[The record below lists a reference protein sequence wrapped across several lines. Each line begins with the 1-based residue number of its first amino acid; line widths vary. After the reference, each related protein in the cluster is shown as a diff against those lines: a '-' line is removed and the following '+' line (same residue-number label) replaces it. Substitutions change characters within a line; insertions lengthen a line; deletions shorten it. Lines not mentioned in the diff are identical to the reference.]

1 MNANPY
7 IGTSIVVLWWAVAAA
22 HPQPPAVRSMPDEA
36 RSYLCYRTPE
46 SPHIDGRLTEAAWRA
61 AAWSEPFVDIEGDRR
76 PPPSWRTRVKMLWD
90 DRYFY
95 IGAELEEPHVWAT
108 LTQRDAVIYQ
118 DNDFEV
124 FIDPDGDTYNYFELE
139 INALG
144 TVWDLFLAKPY
155 RDGGTANSAWDI
167 DGLRAAVFI
176 DGTLNDPTDT
186 DAGWTVELA
195 IPWSAL
201 AAHAPDGRFPRHS
214 EAWRINFSRVEWPV
228 EVVDGHYQKRS
239 DPTTG
244 KPLPE
249 HNWVWS
255 PQGAVNM
262 HLPEMWGIVEFS
274 SQVDD
279 SAQPPSGR

>member
-1 MNANPY
+1 M
-7 IGTSIVVLWWAVAAA
+7 
-22 HPQPPAVRSMPDEA
+22 
-36 RSYLCYRTPE
+36 
-46 SPHIDGRLTEAAWRA
+46 
-61 AAWSEPFVDIEGDRR
+61 
-76 PPPSWRTRVKMLWD
+76 
-90 DRYFY
+90 
-95 IGAELEEPHVWAT
+95 
-108 LTQRDAVIYQ
+108 
-118 DNDFEV
+118 
-124 FIDPDGDTYNYFELE
+124 
-139 INALG
+139 G

-155 RDGGTANSAWDI
+155 RDGGTADSAWDI

-186 DAGWTVELA
+186 DSGWTVELA

-201 AAHAPDGRFPRHS
+201 AAHAPGGRFPRHGES
-214 EAWRINFSRVEWPV
+214 WRMNFSRVEWPV
-228 EVVDGHYQKRS
+228 DVVEGRYRKQI

-274 SQVDD
+274 GSQVDD
-279 SAQPPSGR
+279 SAHPIQAADPAARVET